1 MQKKTDVISIIFFL
15 ISNFNRDLSKLHV
28 FDIYTLKQEIF
39 KLR

>member
-1 MQKKTDVISIIFFL
+1 MFYAKKTDVISIIFFL
-15 ISNFNRDLSKLHV
+15 ISNFNRDLSKL